1 MDILEENKEFA
12 AKIQQNDELLPEFSN
27 IHLTP
32 YCQYIVQKWFKLQSY
47 DKISYDYV
55 AKIQTNDHFRPFFD

>member
-1 MDILEENKEFA
+1 MDIFDEKKQFA
-12 AKIQQNDELLPEFSN
+12 AEIQQNDESLPELSN

-32 YCQYIVQKWFKLQSY
+32 YCQYIVQKWFKLKES
-47 DKISYDYV
+47 DAISYKYI